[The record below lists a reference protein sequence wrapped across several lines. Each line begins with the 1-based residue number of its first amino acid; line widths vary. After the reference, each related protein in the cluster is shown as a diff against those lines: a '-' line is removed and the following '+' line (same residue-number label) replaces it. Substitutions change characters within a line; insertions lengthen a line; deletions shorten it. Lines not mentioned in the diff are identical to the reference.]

1 MLFDIQN
8 TPSSKDIPIDFAGVT
23 DLRYPIVV
31 LDKKNKKQNT
41 VAYVSMSVNLPGNF
55 KGTHMSR
62 FIEVLNKHRGEITM
76 RTIPKILKE
85 LLVKLNAA
93 CAKIE
98 VKFPYFIEQ
107 EAPKSKS
114 RAIMDYDCKF
124 IGEIRKGTL
133 DFIMN
138 IRVPVTSLCP
148 CSKAIS
154 DYGAHNQ
161 RGYVDVSIR
170 NTLDKKG
177 KPRFVWFEELIR
189 MAEQSASC
197 PVYPL
202 LKRPDERYVTM
213 QAYNNPAFV
222 EDIVRNMSVF
232 LQKDDRIKWFLVRVD
247 NMESIHNHNV
257 FAVIESAVKIK

>member
-1 MLFDIQN
+1 M
-8 TPSSKDIPIDFAGVT
+8 KEIPINHVGVT

-31 LDKKNKKQNT
+31 LDKTNKKQNT
-41 VAYVSMSVNLPGNF
+41 VAYVSMAVDLPRNF

-76 RTIPKILKE
+76 RTIPKILND
-85 LLVKLNAA
+85 LLEKLNAERS
-93 CAKIE
+93 KIE
-98 VKFPYFIEQ
+98 VRFPYFIEK
-107 EAPKSKS
+107 EAPKSKA

-124 IGEIRKGTL
+124 TGEVINGVS
-133 DFIMN
+133 DFLMN
-138 IRVPVTSLCP
+138 IKVPVTSLCP

-161 RGYVDVSIR
+161 RGYIDISVR
-170 NTLDKKG
+170 NTTDKAGNYK
-177 KPRFVWFEELIR
+177 FVWFEELIE

-213 QAYNNPAFV
+213 LAYDNPVFV
-222 EDIVRNMSVF
+222 EDIVRNMAS
-232 LQKDDRIKWFLVRVD
+232 LLLKDKRIKWFAVRVE

-257 FAVIESAVKIK
+257 FAVIESDKL